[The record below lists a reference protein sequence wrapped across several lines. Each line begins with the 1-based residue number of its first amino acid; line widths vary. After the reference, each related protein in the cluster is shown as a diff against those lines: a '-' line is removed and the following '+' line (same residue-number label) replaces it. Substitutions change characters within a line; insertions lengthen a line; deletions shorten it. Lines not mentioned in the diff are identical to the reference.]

1 MNFIPGEIFNDER
14 FMAKLVTT
22 AVISHLYTHHN
33 ILSFTSLGYEIHLI
47 VAPPLVVT
55 DDEIDHFFACLD
67 KTLAEGL
74 LSLVIKFAKKKF
86 FK

>member
-47 VAPPLVVT
+47 VAPP
-55 DDEIDHFFACLD
+55 
-67 KTLAEGL
+67 
-74 LSLVIKFAKKKF
+74 
-86 FK
+86 